1 MDNPYPIISRVM
13 QALNRRHQ
21 ILLKRFDLLR
31 EARDSVKDPDPVLDF
46 IIEWYWEEIRAKEQA
61 GEVIR
66 NIAIKNFKWWDDRAA
81 FFVADGEVL
90 PFTKNV
96 AEAVEV
102 VPEIFPGPKLVKEK
116 EEQGVRKEKP

>member
-46 IIEWYWEEIRAKEQA
+46 IIERYWVEIQSKEQA
-61 GEVIR
+61 GELIR
-66 NIAIKNFKWWDDRAA
+66 NIALKNFQWWDDRAA

-90 PFTKNV
+90 PFVKTMAK
-96 AEAVEV
+96 AAEV
-102 VPEIFPGPKLVKEK
+102 VSDVFPGPKLVTAREK
-116 EEQGVRKEKP
+116 EE